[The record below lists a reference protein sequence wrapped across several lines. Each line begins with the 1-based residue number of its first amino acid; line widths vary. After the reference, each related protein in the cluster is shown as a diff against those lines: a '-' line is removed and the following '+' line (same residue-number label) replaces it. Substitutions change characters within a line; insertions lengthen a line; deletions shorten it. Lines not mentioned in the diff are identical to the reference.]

1 MTSNLIPFIV
11 FGGIAVISAYL
22 AAALTGTRYAF
33 GILGAFVAAL
43 VGEWLAVNVL
53 HVPVAPEVSFEG
65 VPIVTAIVGGL
76 ILALLWAIVVGG
88 RRYRRWDRAS
98 AGN

>member
-1 MTSNLIPFIV
+1 MTQFIV
-11 FGGIAVISAYL
+11 YGGIALISAYL
-22 AAALTGTRYAF
+22 AALLTGTRYAF

-53 HVPVAPEVSFEG
+53 HILLAPELSFEG

-76 ILALLWAIVVGG
+76 ILALLWAAVVGG
-88 RRYRRWDRAS
+88 RQHRRWNRTTE
-98 AGN
+98 GN